1 MGTESSATPSITPE
15 DEERAGLQKR
25 TVRVLTASQV
35 LGGVGVGSG
44 VAVVGLLA
52 FELSGTAA
60 LSGVSATA
68 STIGAAIAAL
78 VIARIAVVRGRR
90 PGLVTGYSVG
100 AAGAALAI
108 VAAVLGVFWLHV
120 VSSMAFGWSNAS
132 NLQARYAA
140 TDLAPEN
147 SRARALS
154 TVVWATTVGAVLGP
168 NLTGLGGELATTL
181 GLAQPLAGAYLF
193 SLASFISAALVQLIF
208 LRPDPLMVVREALN
222 RAPTPPP
229 IAQGWAGAVRLIRTI
244 PQARTAVYGIMA
256 AHAVMVGVMVM
267 SPVHMES
274 HGATLQLV
282 GFVIS
287 AHIFGMWAFS
297 PIVGWLADHYGRR
310 TTLFAGLAQLA
321 VSAVMAATLEPT
333 GRVLFPLGLLLLGS
347 GWSFCLISSSTML
360 TSAVETVDRPAVQG
374 VSDLAMN
381 LAGALGGTLAGI
393 VLAIAGY
400 PTLAFGAL
408 LLLIAP
414 TVSALRLRTMP

>member
-1 MGTESSATPSITPE
+1 MSTETPASPPATPE
-15 DEERAGLQKR
+15 DQERARLQKR

-52 FELSGTAA
+52 YDLSGTAA

-90 PGLVTGYSVG
+90 PGLVTGYTVG
-100 AAGAALAI
+100 AGGAALAI
-108 VAAVLGVFWLHV
+108 VAAMLGLFWLHV
-120 VSSMAFGWSNAS
+120 VSSVAFGWSNAS

-147 SRARALS
+147 GRARALS
-154 TVVWATTVGAVLGP
+154 TVVWATTIGAVLGP
-168 NLTGLGGELATTL
+168 NLTGIGGQLADIL
-181 GLAQPLAGAYLF
+181 GLHPLSGSYLF
-193 SLASFISAALVQLIF
+193 SFVSFASAALVQLVF
-208 LRPDPLMVVREALN
+208 LRPDPLMVVREALAK
-222 RAPTPPP
+222 APTPPP
-229 IAQGWAGAVRLIRTI
+229 LAQGWAGAIRLIGSI
-244 PQARTAVYGIMA
+244 PQARTALYGITA
-256 AHAVMVGVMVM
+256 AHAIMVGVMVM
-267 SPVHMES
+267 SPVHMDN

-297 PIVGWLADHYGRR
+297 PIVGWLADHYGRLN
-310 TTLFAGLAQLA
+310 TLFAGLGQLA
-321 VSAVMAATLEPT
+321 VSVLMAATLEPT

-360 TSAVETVDRPAVQG
+360 TNAVETVDRPAVQG

-393 VLAIAGY
+393 VLAVAGY
-400 PTLAFGAL
+400 SILAFGAL
-408 LLLIAP
+408 VLLIAP
-414 TVSALRLRTMP
+414 TVSAFRLRATQ

>member
-1 MGTESSATPSITPE
+1 MSTETPAASSATPE
-15 DEERAGLQKR
+15 EQERARLQKR

-52 FELSGTAA
+52 YDLSGTAA

-78 VIARIAVVRGRR
+78 VIARIAIVRGRR
-90 PGLVTGYSVG
+90 PGLVTGYMVG
-100 AAGAALAI
+100 AGGAALAI
-108 VAAVLGVFWLHV
+108 VAAMLGVFWLHV
-120 VSSMAFGWSNAS
+120 VSSIAFGWSNAS

-147 SRARALS
+147 TRARALS
-154 TVVWATTVGAVLGP
+154 TVVWATTIGAVLGP
-168 NLTGLGGELATTL
+168 NLTGVGGQLADTF
-181 GLAQPLAGAYLF
+181 GLHPLSGSYLF
-193 SLASFISAALVQLIF
+193 SFVSFLSAALVQLIF
-208 LRPDPLMVVREALN
+208 LRPDPLVVVREALKLT
-222 RAPTPPP
+222 PSPPP
-229 IAQGWAGAVRLIRTI
+229 IAQGWGSALRLIRSI
-244 PQARTAVYGIMA
+244 PQARTALYGITA
-256 AHAVMVGVMVM
+256 AHATMVGIMVM
-267 SPVHMES
+267 SPVHME
-274 HGATLQLV
+274 HYGATLQLV

-321 VSAVMAATLEPT
+321 VSAVMAATLTPT

-360 TSAVETVDRPAVQG
+360 TSAVETADRPAVQG

-400 PTLAFGAL
+400 PILAFGAL
-408 LLLIAP
+408 VLLIAP
-414 TVSALRLRTMP
+414 TVSALRLRDTP